1 MILMLGILFAT
12 GLEGRLRRGVDL
24 NLGGI
29 CAEEIEVVHPS
40 VMLIRA
46 AETDDDEADKGG
58 DGAYHG

>member
-1 MILMLGILFAT
+1 M
-12 GLEGRLRRGVDL
+12 
-24 NLGGI
+24 NLGCI
-29 CAEEIEVVHPS
+29 CAEEVEVVHPS